1 MKAVIIPN
9 LTRANCYSIT
19 KEVCMQLDKSGIEYY
34 FDDSYA
40 QKLEFV
46 NKSRFINID
55 SVLPQSDLVISVGGD
70 GSILNASK
78 KAVKYDVPV
87 LGVNAGNLAY
97 LMGIENDELFLL
109 DRLTGKDYT
118 VEERIM
124 LDVKTYMGDNLI
136 FSSECLNDA
145 VFARGMRL
153 QLTELSLFCD
163 GKHVNDYKTDG
174 IIISTPTGSTAY
186 NLSAGGPVAQPDVE
200 LIMMTPICP
209 HSLTARTILFN
220 VNSTLTVI
228 KPEDSKRELLL
239 SCDGDEAFNLPSGS
253 RTIVAGSE
261 KKARF
266 IKIKDDSFT
275 DILNAKLNDQSK
287 YNRKDIL

>member
-46 NKSRFINID
+46 NKSRFLNID
-55 SVLPQSDLVISVGGD
+55 SVLPKSDLVISVGGD

>member
-46 NKSRFINID
+46 NKSRFLNID
-55 SVLPQSDLVISVGGD
+55 FVLPKSDLVISVGGD

>member
-34 FDDSYA
+34 FDDSCA

-109 DRLTGKDYT
+109 DRLTDKDYT